1 MLKSQK
7 VFYVVWCIL
16 FLIYFLV
23 LIFFQPYITNKC
35 ESNYAEYYA
44 QAKNNTQLEKSQNKT
59 KCTKAVDVID
69 TDKMQIVNTI
79 YSFSYEDVFNFDEVY
94 YDSDTKYTEGCTYD
108 CTIYTFYCVSNE
120 TFASYKFL
128 VVGNGNTSKSGQVFN
143 LENKSSECIDSFAKE
158 ILSNNI
164 DNISGKC
171 TCLLIFTGIII
182 IVLFFVIPIY
192 LEIRNKKNR
201 YKLHFFKSNK

>member
-1 MLKSQK
+1 MLLYSEIPATLQKHIQIKKRRKGKETNVEIAKS
-7 VFYVVWCIL
+7 VLCGMVYTISYLL
-16 FLIYFLV
+16 FS
-23 LIFFQPYITNKC
+23 PY
-35 ESNYAEYYA
+35 
-44 QAKNNTQLEKSQNKT
+44 
-59 KCTKAVDVID
+59 ID

-164 DNISGKC
+164 DNVSGKC

-201 YKLHFFKSNK
+201 YNLHYF

>member
-44 QAKNNTQLEKSQNKT
+44 QAKNNTQLEKSQKKT

-120 TFASYKFL
+120 TFASYKFASYKFL
-128 VVGNGNTSKSGQVFN
+128 VVGNGNTSKYLIWMATPNNSYNELPSFVDIHQYSWTGRVDGISEKADMNYIYN
-143 LENKSSECIDSFAKE
+143 LN
-158 ILSNNI
+158 
-164 DNISGKC
+164 
-171 TCLLIFTGIII
+171 
-182 IVLFFVIPIY
+182 Y
-192 LEIRNKKNR
+192 
-201 YKLHFFKSNK
+201 